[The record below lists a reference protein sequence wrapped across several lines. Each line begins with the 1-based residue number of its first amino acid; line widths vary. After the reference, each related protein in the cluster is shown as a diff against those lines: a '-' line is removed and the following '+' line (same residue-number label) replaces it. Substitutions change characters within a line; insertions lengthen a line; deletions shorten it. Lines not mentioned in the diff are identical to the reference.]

1 MIKRIFLFL
10 IIAAVFCSAD
20 IRFVGKNS
28 KFKSIKEAVASCND
42 YDTITVLNG
51 NYAEG
56 NIVIDKKIFLF
67 GKNFPVI
74 DGLNKDEI
82 FTVLS
87 SNVTVEGFKLIN
99 AGISYTQ
106 ENAAVKID
114 KADSCAILNNILENN
129 FFGIYVG
136 DSKHCLISGN
146 NISASGTREV
156 NSGNGIH
163 LWKSKNITIS
173 GNNIKGHRDGI
184 YLEFVENSLVK
195 NNYCSGNIRY
205 GLHFMFSNN
214 CTYSENTFANNNAGV
229 AVMFTRRIEMT
240 KNIFEYNW
248 GASSYGLLLKEI
260 YDSHIHNNIFRN
272 NSIGLYSEG
281 SNKILIEKNIFTQ
294 NGWAIRLMAN
304 SMDNTFSRNDF
315 LSNTFDLSTNSIQ
328 NFNYFNSNYWS
339 SYKGYDL
346 NRDGTGDVP
355 HRPVTLFSV
364 LIENNPSALLLLR
377 SFLIDVM
384 NVAENVLPVLTPETL
399 VDANPRMAAN
409 N

>member
-1 MIKRIFLFL
+1 MIKRIGLFF
-10 IIAAVFCSAD
+10 IIAAVICSAD
-20 IRFVGKNS
+20 NHFVGKNS
-28 KFKSIKEAVASCND
+28 KFKSINEALARCND
-42 YDTITVLNG
+42 YDTITVLSG
-51 NYAEG
+51 AYAGG
-56 NIVIDKKIFLF
+56 NIIVNKKIFLI
-67 GKNFPVI
+67 GKDYPI
-74 DGLNKDEI
+74 LDGLNKNEI
-82 FTVLS
+82 ITIVT
-87 SNVTVEGFKLIN
+87 SNVTIDGFKLIN

-114 KADSCAILNNILENN
+114 KADSCSIINNILENN

-136 DSKHCLISGN
+136 DSKHCFIGN
-146 NISASGTREV
+146 NKISASGTREV

-163 LWKSKNITIS
+163 LWKSKYITIA

-184 YLEFVENSLVK
+184 YLEFVEHSLIK
-195 NNYCSGNIRY
+195 NNFCSRNIRY

-214 CTYSENTFANNNAGV
+214 CTYTGNTFANNNAGV

-248 GASSYGLLLKEI
+248 GTSSYGLLLKEI

-272 NSIGLYSEG
+272 NSTGLYSEG
-281 SNKILIEKNIFTQ
+281 SNKILIEKNTFTQ

-304 SMDNTFSRNDF
+304 SMDNTFARNDF

-339 SYKGYDL
+339 SYKGYDI
-346 NRDGTGDVP
+346 NRDGAGDVP

-364 LIENNPSALLLLR
+364 LIEKNPSALLLMR

-399 VDANPRMAAN
+399 LDVNPRMAAN